1 MFKKSKSSSGFKNST
16 LSSSEQDQKATLE
29 QLGYAFSSA
38 SKKSGWNW
46 STESDQADGN
56 LATEGEAIHDAWTH
70 AGRIAQ
76 ATLAIPDETW
86 TRMGVKEQTEM
97 INEAFEA

>member
-16 LSSSEQDQKATLE
+16 LSSAEQDQKATLE

-56 LATEGEAIHDAWTH
+56 VPTEGDAIQDAWVH
-70 AGRIAQ
+70 AGQKAQ
-76 ATLAIPDETW
+76 SKLAIPDDTW
-86 TRMGVKEQTEM
+86 SRMGIKEQTEM